1 MSINS
6 DFFLWVTP
14 CPRHVLSTTFD
25 ALKLLLFLVCLIAT
39 WLGGSW
45 DGSPCEQ
52 MRFHTL
58 NLEEKW
64 SNVCRNPEVSWLIF
78 LSRFPPK
85 NQHCVKFLQVPG
97 KLYKSIKSW
106 GSLLRMHPLRFGAS
120 TEQPVPVGI
129 DLSLYCDGHH
139 RGHLTL
145 GPRTMAGCWEL
156 EEFLLPVTKPSP
168 LAPPAQIINTWS

>member
-25 ALKLLLFLVCLIAT
+25 ALKLLLFLVCLIAA

-64 SNVCRNPEVSWLIF
+64 VT
-78 LSRFPPK
+78 
-85 NQHCVKFLQVPG
+85 CVGTQKFLDLFFFHVFRP
-97 KLYKSIKSW
+97 KINTASSFWKFLESPIKFW

-145 GPRTMAGCWEL
+145 GPQTPGLAGNWVGIP
-156 EEFLLPVTKPSP
+156 PVTKPFP